1 MEYAHASTSRAGK
14 CKHGIIKDFCE
25 HCNGYDD
32 QARKTAQRK
41 RETTAEMTQLKEK
54 YEVLKDKYRNFS
66 ELWTE
71 DEIDTVYTNVLLAEI
86 DTKEFQRLLYKTAIE
101 LERTVGAIRRMKL
114 ILCIP
119 TYCWLRSISIRKSF
133 RDCYI
138 KQLSSWNVLSGPS
151 GGVTS
156 I

>member
-1 MEYAHASTSRAGK
+1 MEYVHVSISRAGK
-14 CKHGIIKDFCE
+14 CKHGMIKDFCG

-101 LERTVGAIRRMKL
+101 LERTVGAIRWCYKHL
-114 ILCIP
+114 KFP
-119 TYCWLRSISIRKSF
+119 EHPYHRSGTMIHFMQKWGISLEKAA
-133 RDCYI
+133 
-138 KQLSSWNVLSGPS
+138 
-151 GGVTS
+151 
-156 I
+156 